1 MTDPMNR
8 LEGKVAVVTGAAS
21 GLGAEFARRFVAEGA
36 RVVAV
41 DINEAGVREV
51 CAPLDGATAV
61 RGDVT
66 IEADVAGAVRL
77 AVTEF
82 GRVDVMVNNAGVLG
96 ETGPIAE
103 TEVADWDATLA
114 VLLRSVFF
122 GVKHAA
128 AQMITQGN
136 GSIINVAS
144 TAGVQGG
151 LGPHAYTVA
160 KHGVVGLTKSCGV
173 ELARHGVRVNAIC
186 PGATLTGLTAA
197 VLVGDA
203 EDLDAARANMAQRK
217 GRVVEPADIAGT
229 AVFLA
234 SDEAWH
240 VNGHAIVVDGA
251 AEVLG
256 DKALRYYG
264 APR

>member
-1 MTDPMNR
+1 MNR
-8 LEGKVAVVTGAAS
+8 LEGKVAVVTGGAS
-21 GLGAEFARRFVAEGA
+21 GLGAGFVRRFAAEGA

-41 DINEAGVREV
+41 DINEAGSREL
-51 CAPLDGATAV
+51 CAEVDGAIAV

-66 IEADVAGAVRL
+66 VEADLAGAVQL
-77 AVTEF
+77 ALAEF
-82 GRVDVMVNNAGVLG
+82 GRIDVMVNNAGILG
-96 ETGPIAE
+96 VSGPIAG
-103 TEVADWDATLA
+103 TELTAWDRTLA
-114 VLLRSVFF
+114 VLLTSVFL

-128 AQMITQGN
+128 APMIAQGY

-151 LGPHAYTVA
+151 LGPHAYTAA
-160 KHGVVGLTKSCGV
+160 KHGVVGLTKSCAV
-173 ELARHGVRVNAIC
+173 ELARRGVRVNAIC
-186 PGATLTGLTAA
+186 PGATLSGLTASI
-197 VLVGDA
+197 LVGDA
-203 EDLDAARANMAQRK
+203 NDLAAARADMARRK
-217 GRVVEPADIAGT
+217 GRVIEPEDIAGT

-264 APR
+264 PDR